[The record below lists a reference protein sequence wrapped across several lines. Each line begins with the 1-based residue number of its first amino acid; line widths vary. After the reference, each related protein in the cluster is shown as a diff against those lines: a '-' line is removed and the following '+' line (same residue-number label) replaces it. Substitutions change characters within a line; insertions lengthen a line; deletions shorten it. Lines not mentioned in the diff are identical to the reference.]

1 MSDGARRGAPTP
13 DTTPDLDNPGSDP
26 LAKALFRVL
35 RPRSRADRQFVYR
48 ALAARLG
55 HGAVRNPERV
65 QNAVN
70 ALAIC
75 MHDAG
80 GKAPSRRSY
89 DDWRS
94 GQERPD
100 EWPSSTAIRNTFGN
114 SWARALDAL
123 GVAPAP
129 DVVARRLLVI
139 GQGYEREELLDAI
152 RTCVEDLKPRRL
164 TWEAYRRWARDELT
178 RDKTRRLPLAGRT
191 IKRLCG
197 SWADA
202 VTAAGYP
209 ELTQQLGRRQR
220 PRGPSY
226 DEAAMLEYLRWASR
240 DCGRAAITIG
250 DYQRWRQN
258 GQSQAEA
265 RGEVVFLPGPDAFS
279 RRFGSWPKS
288 LLEAGLTSAGEERLA
303 RQKGSRRLAD
313 EELLDAVCQA
323 WQAAG
328 APSDKGQAKLSAA
341 DYKRWVARQIRA
353 LPSGRHKPP
362 SHELLVKRLGP
373 WEKVL
378 EMARERSRQEGLDE

>member
-1 MSDGARRGAPTP
+1 MD
-13 DTTPDLDNPGSDP
+13 
-26 LAKALFRVL
+26 
-35 RPRSRADRQFVYR
+35 
-48 ALAARLG
+48 
-55 HGAVRNPERV
+55 
-65 QNAVN
+65 
-70 ALAIC
+70 
-75 MHDAG
+75 DAG

-129 DVVARRLLVI
+129 DVVARRLLII
-139 GQGYEREELLDAI
+139 GQGYEREELLEAI
-152 RTCVEDLKPRRL
+152 RACVASLKPKRL

-178 RDKTRRLPLAGRT
+178 RDKRRRLPLAGRT

-250 DYQRWRQN
+250 DYQRWRQDQ
-258 GQSQAEA
+258 QSETEA
-265 RGEVVFLPGPDAFS
+265 RGEGNFFPGPDAFS

-288 LLEAGLTSAGEERLA
+288 LREASQISVGEERLA
-303 RQKGSRRLAD
+303 RQKGPRRLAD
-313 EELLDAVCQA
+313 EELLDSVYKALRASGGDC
-323 WQAAG
+323 
-328 APSDKGQAKLSAA
+328 DNGQPKLSAT
-341 DYKRWVARQIRA
+341 DYKRWVARQIRT
-353 LPSGRHKPP
+353 LPSGHHKPP
-362 SHELLVKRLGP
+362 SHELLVKRLGT
-373 WEKVL
+373 WDKVL
-378 EMARERSRQEGLDE
+378 ERARKWQLDQQQLDQQGAENHG